1 MSPLA
6 SFQRYDQPRPYGA
19 VIRSGPFPLVLE
31 AIPSALLAVR
41 TALAHGGHG
50 PAGPALVRYGRI
62 AMEGVMTIEIGYP
75 ITAAA
80 AVAASGLEASLRLGT
95 LPPGRYAET
104 VVEGPY
110 EGLQAG
116 TAAFL
121 AWGEAAGVRWAKEG
135 ASGAQW
141 TARTEH
147 YEVGPESTADP
158 SQWRTRLSFLLAP

>member
-1 MSPLA
+1 
-6 SFQRYDQPRPYGA
+6 
-19 VIRSGPFPLVLE
+19 
-31 AIPSALLAVR
+31 
-41 TALAHGGHG
+41 
-50 PAGPALVRYGRI
+50 
-62 AMEGVMTIEIGYP
+62 MEGVMTIEIGYP

-80 AVAASGLEASLRLGT
+80 AAAAAAASGMEASLKLGT

-147 YEVGPESTADP
+147 YEVGPESTADA

>member
-1 MSPLA
+1 
-6 SFQRYDQPRPYGA
+6 
-19 VIRSGPFPLVLE
+19 
-31 AIPSALLAVR
+31 
-41 TALAHGGHG
+41 
-50 PAGPALVRYGRI
+50 
-62 AMEGVMTIEIGYP
+62 MEGVMTIEIGYP

-80 AVAASGLEASLRLGT
+80 ASSLETSSVEASLRLGT

-147 YEVGPESTADP
+147 YEVGAESTADP

>member
-1 MSPLA
+1 MNPLG

-19 VIRSGPFPLVLE
+19 LIRSGPFPSVLE

-41 TALAHGGHG
+41 TALAEGGHA

-62 AMEGVMTIEIGYP
+62 AMEGAMTLEIGYP
-75 ITAAA
+75 IAAA
-80 AVAASGLEASLRLGT
+80 SAASLEASLRFGT

-121 AWGEAAGVRWAKEG
+121 AWGAEAGVRWAKEG
-135 ASGAQW
+135 ASGDYW

-147 YEVGPESTADP
+147 YEVGPENSAHP

>member
-62 AMEGVMTIEIGYP
+62 AMEGAMTIEIGYP

-80 AVAASGLEASLRLGT
+80 ASSLEASLRLGT

-110 EGLQAG
+110 EGLQEG

-121 AWGEAAGVRWAKEG
+121 AWGEADGVRWAKEG
-135 ASGAQW
+135 ASGAHW

-158 SQWRTRLSFLLAP
+158 SQWRTRLFFLLAP

>member
-1 MSPLA
+1 MSPLG
-6 SFQRYDQPRPYGA
+6 SFQHYDQPRPYGA
-19 VIRSGPFPLVLE
+19 VVRSEPFPRVLE

-41 TALAHGGHG
+41 TALAQSGHG
-50 PAGPALVRYGRI
+50 PAGPALVRYSLI

-80 AVAASGLEASLRLGT
+80 ASSLGASLRLGT

-110 EGLQAG
+110 GGLQAA

-121 AWGEAAGVRWAKEG
+121 AWGEEAGVRWAKDG
-135 ASGAQW
+135 ASGAHW

-158 SQWRTRLSFLLAP
+158 SQWRTRLSFLIAP